1 MTCHSYHGEAFVRK
15 ALAGRHPR
23 DSFLLATKLPPCMSE
38 AEEDHEKIFS
48 EQLEKCGVDIFDH
61 YTPHD
66 IGFSRDEV

>member
-1 MTCHSYHGEAFVRK
+1 
-15 ALAGRHPR
+15 
-23 DSFLLATKLPPCMSE
+23 MSE